1 MGSAANIQA
10 YPPESGQ
17 IALKDGK
24 APRFW
29 VTIDTEE
36 DFDWNGPFSRTDFRL
51 DSVPALSACQSYF
64 ERAGVRPIYL
74 VDWPIVQ
81 DDRAVAILAPALA
94 SGRCDIGA
102 QLHPWVTPP
111 FDEAVNDRNSYT
123 GNLPETLQRAKMQT
137 LRDGIRDRFGAA
149 PLAYRAG
156 RYGLG
161 RSSAAMLADL
171 GFRLD
176 TSVRSGFDYRPGH
189 GPDYRCAPLRPWW
202 VGQGSDAILEVPVT
216 TVFGGALGRLGP
228 PVYHRVARDGL
239 RAGAALARLGLVE
252 RIALTPEGIP
262 ADKACRAIDIAI
274 EQRLPILNF
283 SFHSP
288 SLQPGNTPYVRSD
301 ADLDL
306 FYRWWDVVLDH
317 LARRSIAAIDTDGIL
332 AMATRSAIAR

>member
-17 IALKDGK
+17 IALNDGE

-111 FDEAVNDRNSYT
+111 FDEAVNDR
-123 GNLPETLQRAKMQT
+123 GEAAFARAS
-137 LRDGIRDRFGAA
+137 IS
-149 PLAYRAG
+149 AG
-156 RYGLG
+156 
-161 RSSAAMLADL
+161 
-171 GFRLD
+171 
-176 TSVRSGFDYRPGH
+176 
-189 GPDYRCAPLRPWW
+189 
-202 VGQGSDAILEVPVT
+202 GQ
-216 TVFGGALGRLGP
+216 
-228 PVYHRVARDGL
+228 
-239 RAGAALARLGLVE
+239 ARL
-252 RIALTPEGIP
+252 A
-262 ADKACRAIDIAI
+262 
-274 EQRLPILNF
+274 
-283 SFHSP
+283 
-288 SLQPGNTPYVRSD
+288 
-301 ADLDL
+301 
-306 FYRWWDVVLDH
+306 
-317 LARRSIAAIDTDGIL
+317 AAISSRL
-332 AMATRSAIAR
+332 